1 MFDAALQASQPKG
14 LATMTIK
21 ALMAAGAAAALLATP
36 ALAVAQQT
44 KPSKG
49 ETQRTESRTGRAA
62 QTSTTNTT
70 GRMNANE
77 NAGFGAGM
85 GGQMME
91 KGQKAEKAQKGQKAD
106 KGQKGGDTTSPLRE
120 GMQVLDANGNVI
132 GVILQVQR
140 TQDGEIRQIK
150 VRFDQF
156 GRVMIKLVPQFQLK
170 VKGTQ
175 ALTTLVREQIE
186 RLQDA

>member
-1 MFDAALQASQPKG
+1 
-14 LATMTIK
+14 
-21 ALMAAGAAAALLATP
+21 
-36 ALAVAQQT
+36 
-44 KPSKG
+44 
-49 ETQRTESRTGRAA
+49 
-62 QTSTTNTT
+62 
-70 GRMNANE
+70 MNANE

-106 KGQKGGDTTSPLRE
+106 KGQKGGDTTSLLRE